1 MALFSGSFTKI
12 SNRIVEKMF
21 PFLSLFRKAP
31 LPLGRP
37 TQRWI
42 VARKFSYH
50 NICLVKLNERL
61 FQVSPCQTR
70 PTTCVCVYC
79 GVAME
84 SGKSVCYH
92 DFNEWELSFIDTS
105 NFLFKS
111 ITSAHSFHTCFAF
124 ALSVHSLTGLRNF
137 LSAST
142 QYQPCLKCLLIAGL
156 MQSLE
161 IQRMPEGW
169 LQIWLA
175 WLSFAL
181 YTTRWASSTE
191 SVYCCETLLN

>member
-1 MALFSGSFTKI
+1 
-12 SNRIVEKMF
+12 MF
-21 PFLSLFRKAP
+21 PFLSLFRKVP

-37 TQRWI
+37 TLRWM

-79 GVAME
+79 GVSME

-124 ALSVHSLTGLRNF
+124 ALSVHSLTGLSNF
-137 LSAST
+137 LSAMPKMSPHCWFDAVAWASEDAWRMVT
-142 QYQPCLKCLLIAGL
+142 NMACLVVFCSLHYKIGQQHRKCLLLWDITQL
-156 MQSLE
+156 K
-161 IQRMPEGW
+161 
-169 LQIWLA
+169 
-175 WLSFAL
+175 
-181 YTTRWASSTE
+181 
-191 SVYCCETLLN
+191 